1 MGSCFEM
8 ETQIIIA
15 NKLGWIKEEKF
26 QDLNN
31 RKDEIQKMIFGLKQ
45 SLEN

>member
-8 ETQIIIA
+8 ETQLIIA
-15 NKLGWIKEEKF
+15 NKLGCIDEEKF
-26 QDLNN
+26 QDLIN